1 MSAALFTDER
11 HVPIAGK
18 ADRKHTRRQCQYSCR
33 LRTKL
38 LAIRGFVKIPVR
50 NQPFDGSC
58 EQKLF

>member
-33 LRTKL
+33 LRMKL

-50 NQPFDGSC
+50 NQPFDV
-58 EQKLF
+58 